1 MNDIKLLRDHIVR
14 LQTMITE
21 LGKKPSTVI
30 RFVDDNTIPQQRQ
43 INTVY
48 YNMSN
53 DTVLVYNDMLREWK
67 TMNFNGGSGS
77 VDWDDIT
84 NKPTEFP
91 PESHGH
97 ISDGV
102 TITGTGTTADP
113 FVAVG
118 VETTLL
124 NSNELKFDKLYQYGS
139 IASPRT
145 GDITLNF
152 TDAKLGILQTMFHD
166 ALTLPAEILSN
177 SKFVILQ
184 GYYEPD
190 SINRITFEIVDIT
203 SGSEKVL
210 VTIIPTE

>member
-1 MNDIKLLRDHIVR
+1 MNEIKLLRDHIVR

-67 TMNFNGGSGS
+67 TIDFNGGGS
-77 VDWDDIT
+77 VDWDDIN
-84 NKPTEFP
+84 NKPTAFP
-91 PESHGH
+91 PSAHGH
-97 ISDGV
+97 FADGV

-118 VETTLL
+118 GELAKRFDYVSRNLYYRATAPAGSLENAPIWGIKKVEVLD
-124 NSNELKFDKLYQYGS
+124 NGS
-139 IASPRT
+139 IEN
-145 GDITLNF
+145 IT
-152 TDAKLGILQTMFHD
+152 
-166 ALTLPAEILSN
+166 E
-177 SKFVILQ
+177 
-184 GYYEPD
+184 
-190 SINRITFEIVDIT
+190 
-203 SGSEKVL
+203 
-210 VTIIPTE
+210 VTNYKWTERYLI